1 MKKTIIPLGVLMIIL
16 GLVIQ
21 YKQEILNE
29 INNILNPQQEIILGE
44 VNQYYRSYNFNYV
57 KNIENF
63 VPKNKTDII
72 NIYYTAIN
80 AGKHNF
86 SFYCPKEYETCINDI
101 KDIAHDR
108 TLLSDLN
115 NYVHPF
121 NGFTH
126 IETKYDSF
134 GSINIT
140 IVKSYTEEEISQI
153 TQKIE
158 TLKPQLINSQ
168 LSDKE
173 NIKNIHDYIIN
184 NSIYDTNRS
193 EYNIKTYKSDI
204 AYGPLIEGYGICGGY
219 TDAMQ
224 LFLEEMGIKNY
235 KISSDTHVWNAVFL
249 DNQWYHLDLTWDDPI
264 TPDKLN
270 ILSNDFF
277 LISTEK
283 LLEIEKTE
291 HNFNQEVYSELKKA
305 S

>member
-1 MKKTIIPLGVLMIIL
+1 MKKTIIPLGILMIIL

-21 YKQEILNE
+21 YKQDILNE
-29 INNILNPQQEIILGE
+29 INNILYPKEEIILGE
-44 VNQYYRSYNFNYV
+44 VNQYYRAYNFNYV
-57 KNIENF
+57 KNIDDF
-63 VPKNKTDII
+63 TPQNKTDLI

-80 AGKHNF
+80 AGKNNF
-86 SFYCPKEYETCINDI
+86 SFYCPEEYQSCIKDI

-134 GSINIT
+134 GDVNIK
-140 IVKSYTEEEISQI
+140 IAKSYTQDEIDEI

-158 TLKPQLINSQ
+158 ELKPQLINNQ
-168 LSDKE
+168 LSTKE
-173 NIKNIHDYIIN
+173 NIKNIHDYIIK

-193 EYNIKTYKSDI
+193 ENNIKTYKSDI

-224 LFLEEMGIKNY
+224 LFLEEMGIKNF
-235 KISSDTHVWNAVFL
+235 KISSDTHVWNAVYL
-249 DNQWYHLDLTWDDPI
+249 NNQWYHLDLTWDDPI
-264 TPDKLN
+264 TPGRLD
-270 ILSNDFF
+270 ILSHDFF
-277 LISTEK
+277 LISTDK

-305 S
+305 Y